1 MGHGMGVLCRRDRHP
16 VCLLLHLVAAKRGL
30 LVVLLVIGLM
40 YMGAF
45 EWIRE
50 AGRRPFL
57 IYGHTYSTSALA
69 KDLE

>member
-1 MGHGMGVLCRRDRHP
+1 M
-16 VCLLLHLVAAKRGL
+16 
-30 LVVLLVIGLM
+30 LLVIGLM